1 MSFINCSDFKRIK
14 QDELK
19 TFTDEVY
26 ENMNGKTVYAP
37 FQTAVTAMSESA
49 TIFQKALVKSK
60 SRATLDIDAKN
71 VAQDDLYSALIR
83 IAKSMDAEWSKNDQD
98 KLKTDAGFTLNKAP
112 ERAKEVTYVNPPT
125 NLEAYNDKRRGVITV
140 SWKKAQHAVTTAFE
154 VQQNDGVWQN
164 GMFCDKEKMDLTYPF
179 GTKISIRSKTIG
191 PESMVSD
198 YTAPVDVMVS

>member
-26 ENMNGKTVYAP
+26 QNMNGKPVYAP

-49 TIFQKALVKSK
+49 EKFQQALVKSK
-60 SRATLDIDAKN
+60 NGGKEIMEAKN
-71 VAQDDLYSALIR
+71 AAQDDLYSALIR
-83 IAKSMDAEWSKNDQD
+83 IAKLMDAEWTKNDQD
-98 KLKTDAGFTLNKAP
+98 KLKEDAGFTVNKTP
-112 ERAKEVTYVNPPT
+112 ERKVVTFVNPPT
-125 NLEAYNDKRRGVITV
+125 NLEVYNDKRRGVIIV

-154 VQQNDGVWQN
+154 IQQDDGVWQN
-164 GMFCDKEKMDLTYPF
+164 GMYCDKEKMELTYPF

-191 PESMVSD
+191 PDSMKSD
-198 YTAPVDVMVS
+198 YTAPVDVMVF

>member
-1 MSFINCSDFKRIK
+1 MSFINCTVIKKVK

-26 ENMNGKTVYAP
+26 ANMDGKSVYAP

-49 TIFQKALVKSK
+49 TIFQKALIKSK
-60 SRATLDIDAKN
+60 SRATVDIDAKN
-71 VAQDDLYSALIR
+71 VAQSNLYIALIR
-83 IAKSMDAEWSKNDQD
+83 IAKLMDAEWPTNEQD
-98 KLKTDAGFTLNKAP
+98 KLREDTGFTINKAP
-112 ERAKEVTYVNPPT
+112 ERAKDVTYVEPPT
-125 NLEAYNDKRRGVITV
+125 NLEAYNDKRRGVIIV

-154 VQQNDGVWQN
+154 VQQEEVVWQN
-164 GMFCDKEKMDLTYPF
+164 GLYCEREKMELTYPF

-191 PESMVSD
+191 PDFMKSD

>member
-26 ENMNGKTVYAP
+26 QNMNGKPVYAP

-49 TIFQKALVKSK
+49 EKFQQALVKSK
-60 SRATLDIDAKN
+60 NGGKEIMEAKN
-71 VAQDDLYSALIR
+71 AAQDDLYSALIR
-83 IAKSMDAEWSKNDQD
+83 IAKLMDAEWTKNDQD
-98 KLKTDAGFTLNKAP
+98 KLKEDAGFTVNKTP
-112 ERAKEVTYVNPPT
+112 ERKVVTFVNPPT
-125 NLEAYNDKRRGVITV
+125 NLEVYNDKRRGVIIV

-154 VQQNDGVWQN
+154 IQQDDGVWQN
-164 GMFCDKEKMDLTYPF
+164 GMYCDKEKMELTYPF

-191 PESMVSD
+191 PDSMKSD

>member
-26 ENMNGKTVYAP
+26 QNMNGKPVYAP

-49 TIFQKALVKSK
+49 EKFQQALVKSK
-60 SRATLDIDAKN
+60 NGGKEIMEAKN
-71 VAQDDLYSALIR
+71 AAQDDLYSALIR
-83 IAKSMDAEWSKNDQD
+83 IANLMDAEWTKNDQD
-98 KLKTDAGFTLNKAP
+98 KLKEDAGFTVNKTP
-112 ERAKEVTYVNPPT
+112 ERKVVTFVNPPT
-125 NLEAYNDKRRGVITV
+125 NLEVYNDKRRGVIIV

-154 VQQNDGVWQN
+154 VQQDDGVWQN
-164 GMFCDKEKMDLTYPF
+164 GMYCDKEKMELTYPF

-191 PESMVSD
+191 PDSMKSD

>member
-26 ENMNGKTVYAP
+26 QNMNGKPVYAP

-49 TIFQKALVKSK
+49 EKFQQALVKSK
-60 SRATLDIDAKN
+60 NGGKEIMEAKN
-71 VAQDDLYSALIR
+71 AAQDDLYSALIR
-83 IAKSMDAEWSKNDQD
+83 IAKLMDAEWTKNDQD
-98 KLKTDAGFTLNKAP
+98 KLKEDAGFTVNKTP
-112 ERAKEVTYVNPPT
+112 ERKVVTFVNPPT
-125 NLEAYNDKRRGVITV
+125 NLEVYNDKRRGVIIV

-154 VQQNDGVWQN
+154 VQQDDGVWQN
-164 GMFCDKEKMDLTYPF
+164 GMYCDKEKMELTYPF

-191 PESMVSD
+191 PDSMKSD

>member
-19 TFTDEVY
+19 TFTDGVY
-26 ENMNGKTVYAP
+26 ANMDGKPVYAP

-60 SRATLDIDAKN
+60 SRATLDVDAKN
-71 VAQDDLYSALIR
+71 VAQSDLYSALIR
-83 IAKSMDAEWSKNDQD
+83 IAKLMDAEWPKNDQD
-98 KLKTDAGFTLNKAP
+98 KLKEDAGFTLCKAP
-112 ERAKEVTYVNPPT
+112 ERAKDVTYVNPPT
-125 NLEAYNDKRRGVITV
+125 NLEAYNDKRRGVIIV

-154 VQQNDGVWQN
+154 IQQNDGVWQN
-164 GMFCDKEKMDLTYPF
+164 GLFCDREKMELTYPF

-191 PESMVSD
+191 PDSMKSD

>member
-26 ENMNGKTVYAP
+26 QNMNGKPVYAP

-49 TIFQKALVKSK
+49 EKFQQALVKSK
-60 SRATLDIDAKN
+60 NGGKEIMEAKN
-71 VAQDDLYSALIR
+71 AAQEELYSALIR
-83 IAKSMDAEWSKNDQD
+83 IAKLMDAEWTKNDQD
-98 KLKTDAGFTLNKAP
+98 KLKEDAGFTVNKTP
-112 ERAKEVTYVNPPT
+112 ERKVVTFVNPPT
-125 NLEAYNDKRRGVITV
+125 NLEVYNDKRRGVIIV

-154 VQQNDGVWQN
+154 IQQDDGVWQN
-164 GMFCDKEKMDLTYPF
+164 GMYCDKEKMELTYPF

-191 PESMVSD
+191 PDSMKSD

>member
-1 MSFINCSDFKRIK
+1 MSFINCTVIKKVK

-26 ENMNGKTVYAP
+26 DNMNGKPVYAP

-49 TIFQKALVKSK
+49 TIFQKALIKSK
-60 SRATLDIDAKN
+60 SRATVDIEAKN
-71 VAQDDLYSALIR
+71 VAQSDLHNALIR
-83 IAKSMDAEWSKNDQD
+83 IAKLMDAEWPTNNQD
-98 KLKTDAGFTLNKAP
+98 KLKEDAGFTLCKAP
-112 ERAKEVTYVNPPT
+112 ERAKDVTYVNPPT
-125 NLEAYNDKRRGVITV
+125 DLEAYNEKRRGVIIV

-154 VQQNDGVWQN
+154 IQENDGVWQN
-164 GMFCDKEKMDLTYPF
+164 GMYCDREKMELTYPF

-191 PESMVSD
+191 PDSMKSD